1 MKEKKATEVELLGR
15 PSWNLLTQQRWVWA
29 KCWKQGRVG
38 KAAVMLSTVL
48 QCWNWP
54 VNWKPAKTLSHIC
67 QSGGD
72 FVPEIWNFLYPL
84 RKIKCFFMNYEY
96 LSISFMKVWVDIS
109 LLNLW
114 EIQLFR
120 KQILIQRCLHV
131 IQSIVHFKCE
141 NEGIHV
147 LMGHAI
153 RKSGCPFSYIK
164 DEILRISRTKNWA
177 QFLLH
182 EICNCF
188 YFPFEN
194 IALNFAVW

>member
-1 MKEKKATEVELLGR
+1 MKEKKATEVELLGHAGI
-15 PSWNLLTQQRWVWA
+15 SWLNKDESEQSVGDREGLTRLQWCCPRCYSVGTGRSTENQQ
-29 KCWKQGRVG
+29 K
-38 KAAVMLSTVL
+38 LSL
-48 QCWNWP
+48 IY
-54 VNWKPAKTLSHIC
+54 VNQEEI
-67 QSGGD
+67 
-72 FVPEIWNFLYPL
+72 FEPEIWNFLYPL
-84 RKIKCFFMNYEY
+84 RKIKCFFINYGY
-96 LSISFMKVWVDIS
+96 LSISFMKVWVDIL

-120 KQILIQRCLHV
+120 NHILTQRCLHV
-131 IQSIVHFKCE
+131 IRSIVHFKCE

-147 LMGHAI
+147 LMGHDI

-194 IALNFAVW
+194 IGLNFAVW

>member
-1 MKEKKATEVELLGR
+1 MKEKKATEVELLGHAGI
-15 PSWNLLTQQRWVWA
+15 SWLNKDESEQSVGDREGLTRLQWCCPRCYSVGTGRSTENQQ
-29 KCWKQGRVG
+29 KLC
-38 KAAVMLSTVL
+38 LIY
-48 QCWNWP
+48 
-54 VNWKPAKTLSHIC
+54 VNQEEI
-67 QSGGD
+67 
-72 FVPEIWNFLYPL
+72 FEPEIWNFLYPL
-84 RKIKCFFMNYEY
+84 RKIKCFFINYGY
-96 LSISFMKVWVDIS
+96 LSISFMKVWVDIL

-120 KQILIQRCLHV
+120 NQILTQRCLHV
-131 IQSIVHFKCE
+131 IRSVVHFKCE
-141 NEGIHV
+141 NEGIPV
-147 LMGHAI
+147 LMGHDI

-194 IALNFAVW
+194 IGLNFALW